1 MEVDVYM
8 CIKKV
13 ACGLQKVVKED
24 GREVLEPIFVEVE
37 TPEDMHRITSKID
50 SCKTVT
56 PKIIEENTK
65 EVELVALTVT
75 NEHEGDHGGEHVGVH
90 GNHGG
95 ATVIGSPITDSND
108 APIGNDSP
116 IGSNNDS
123 PMDNNDSPI
132 GNNDS
137 PIGNGSPREVVCIE
151 TGEVFANA
159 TQAGKAIGTARQNIT
174 ACCTGRRKKAG
185 GFQWKYL

>member
-1 MEVDVYM
+1 M

-13 ACGLQKVVKED
+13 ACGLQKVKRED

-37 TPEDMHRITSKID
+37 TPEDMHRITSKIE

-56 PKIIEENTK
+56 PKIVEEK
-65 EVELVALTVT
+65 VQEGEELPLTVQ
-75 NEHEGDHGGEHVGVH
+75 NEHDCTHGGHGV
-90 GNHGG
+90 
-95 ATVIGSPITDSND
+95 T
-108 APIGNDSP
+108 GNDSP
-116 IGSNNDS
+116 TNN
-123 PMDNNDSPI
+123 I
-132 GNNDS
+132 DS

-174 ACCTGRRKKAG
+174 ACCTGKRKKAG
-185 GFQWKYL
+185 GYQWKYL

>member
-1 MEVDVYM
+1 M

-24 GREVLEPIFVEVE
+24 GRTVLEPIFVEVE
-37 TPEDMHRITSKID
+37 TPDDMHRITSKID

-56 PKIIEENTK
+56 PKI
-65 EVELVALTVT
+65 
-75 NEHEGDHGGEHVGVH
+75 EHDGTHGG
-90 GNHGG
+90 HGG
-95 ATVIGSPITDSND
+95 ATVI
-108 APIGNDSP
+108 DSP
-116 IGSNNDS
+116 TDNNVS
-123 PMDNNDSPI
+123 PTDNNDSPI
-132 GNNDS
+132 TGNDS

-174 ACCTGRRKKAG
+174 ACCTGKRKKAG